1 MTLNTRGLIITL
13 LLVGSLIAM
22 VAVTQTIVFADDAAV
37 PDTLCHESR
46 GDHKTC
52 TKNTNESPHT
62 CGNQET
68 CIKTS
73 GPHQCD
79 T

>member
-13 LLVGSLIAM
+13 LLLGSLIAM
-22 VAVTQTIVFADDAAV
+22 GALTQTIVFADEATV

-46 GDHKTC
+46 GDRESCAKNTSDSHHACGSQNTC
-52 TKNTNESPHT
+52 TKA
-62 CGNQET
+62 
-68 CIKTS
+68 S
-73 GPHQCD
+73 GHQQCD